1 MKKLTGLKGKTFKS
15 DLRMKKIHKKTEK
28 NIIICVIAALAVF
41 TAACG
46 GSADESSTS
55 SQSVQIQGETIDTG
69 TIIALCPDGWLNA
82 DVYDLEASDAE
93 TIREDSVRFIK
104 NGSTNDDF
112 LTNAYIEI
120 RYYSSESAI
129 EDFDANT
136 VFDSAEKL
144 DNITTGSIVW
154 SGYSA
159 VSMGRS
165 LVYLKTE
172 QKNVAYTAC
181 LYMGDGADNT
191 AALSDADV
199 QGILA
204 SVKKGNGKTV

>member
-1 MKKLTGLKGKTFKS
+1 MKRLTDFKNKIFKYEFNTN
-15 DLRMKKIHKKTEK
+15 RKHKKIGK
-28 NIIICVIAALAVF
+28 NIIISALAALAVF

-46 GSADESSTS
+46 GAADEGNTS
-55 SQSVQIQGETIDTG
+55 LQAEQIQGETIDTG

-93 TIREDSVRFIK
+93 TTRVDTLRFIK
-104 NGSTNDDF
+104 NGSTAEDF

-120 RYYSSESAI
+120 RYYSSESSI
-129 EDFDANT
+129 EDFDADN
-136 VFDSAEKL
+136 VFDNVQKL
-144 DNITTGSIVW
+144 DNITTGSMVW

-159 VSMGRS
+159 SSMGRS

-172 QKNVAYTAC
+172 QKNAAFTAC
-181 LYMGDGADNT
+181 LYMGDGTDNT

>member
-1 MKKLTGLKGKTFKS
+1 MKRLTDLKNKIFKY
-15 DLRMKKIHKKTEK
+15 DFNTNRKHKIIRK
-28 NIIICVIAALAVF
+28 NIIISALVALAVF

-46 GSADESSTS
+46 GAADEGSTS
-55 SQSVQIQGETIDTG
+55 SQAEQIQGETIDTG

-93 TIREDSVRFIK
+93 TTRVDTLRFIK
-104 NGSTNDDF
+104 NGSTAEDF

-120 RYYSSESAI
+120 RYYSSESSI
-129 EDFDANT
+129 EDFDADN
-136 VFDSAEKL
+136 VFDNVQKL

-159 VSMGRS
+159 SSMGRS

-172 QKNVAYTAC
+172 QKNAAFTAC
-181 LYMGDGADNT
+181 LYMSDGTDNT

>member
-1 MKKLTGLKGKTFKS
+1 MKRLTDLKDKIFKY
-15 DLRMKKIHKKTEK
+15 DFNTNRKHKKIRK
-28 NIIICVIAALAVF
+28 NIIISALAALAVF

-46 GSADESSTS
+46 GAADEGNTS
-55 SQSVQIQGETIDTG
+55 SQAEQIQGETIDTG

-93 TIREDSVRFIK
+93 TTRVDTLRFIK
-104 NGSTNDDF
+104 NGSTAEDF

-120 RYYSSESAI
+120 RYYSSESSI
-129 EDFDANT
+129 EDFDADN
-136 VFDSAEKL
+136 VFDNVQKL
-144 DNITTGSIVW
+144 DNITTGSTVW

-159 VSMGRS
+159 SSMGRS

-172 QKNVAYTAC
+172 QKNAAFTAC
-181 LYMGDGADNT
+181 LYMGDGTDNT

>member
-1 MKKLTGLKGKTFKS
+1 MRKTHRKTGRK
-15 DLRMKKIHKKTEK
+15 
-28 NIIICVIAALAVF
+28 IIICALTAFTVF
-41 TAACG
+41 ASACG
-46 GSADESSTS
+46 SSSGESSTS
-55 SQSVQIQGETIDTG
+55 SQAVQIQGETIDTG
-69 TIIALCPDGWLNA
+69 TISALCPDGWLNA

-104 NGSTNDDF
+104 NGSSEEDF

-120 RYYSSESAI
+120 RYYSSKDSI
-129 EDFDANT
+129 EDFDENE
-136 VFDSAEKL
+136 VFDNAEKL
-144 DNITTGSIVW
+144 DNITTGSITW

-159 VSMGRS
+159 SSMGRS

-172 QKNVAYTAC
+172 EDNAAFTAC
-181 LYMGDGADNT
+181 LYMGDGTDNT

-204 SVKKGNGKTV
+204 SVKKGNGKMV